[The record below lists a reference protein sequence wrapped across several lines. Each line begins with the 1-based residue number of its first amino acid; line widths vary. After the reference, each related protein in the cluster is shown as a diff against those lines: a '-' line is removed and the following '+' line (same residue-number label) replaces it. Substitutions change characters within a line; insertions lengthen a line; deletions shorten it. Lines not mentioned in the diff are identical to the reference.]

1 MKNILEFLER
11 TSAQYADKTAFADEE
26 SALSFAQVQA
36 MARSGGSELIRRGLK
51 NEPVVVFMKKAP
63 QTIAAFFSVIYAG
76 CMYVPMDV
84 GMPLHRVRM
93 ILKKLSPN
101 AIICDESSRA
111 TAEELGCGEKI
122 IDCTELFPAQAD
134 DAALAAVRAR
144 QIDTDPIYIVVTSGS
159 TGTPKGVTAC
169 HRSLIDYANALCP
182 VIGAAADSVFAMQV
196 PLYVDACMKEILSVI
211 KCGSTAY
218 LMQQSLFM
226 SPLKV
231 LNFLNCHGINTVC
244 WVASALTM
252 VSGLGAFVPRKA
264 AQALA
269 AGGARSEVY
278 KSLRPDGS
286 HRHVVLLRGRP

>member
-101 AIICDESSRA
+101 AIICDES
-111 TAEELGCGEKI
+111 
-122 IDCTELFPAQAD
+122 
-134 DAALAAVRAR
+134 
-144 QIDTDPIYIVVTSGS
+144 
-159 TGTPKGVTAC
+159 
-169 HRSLIDYANALCP
+169 
-182 VIGAAADSVFAMQV
+182 
-196 PLYVDACMKEILSVI
+196 
-211 KCGSTAY
+211 
-218 LMQQSLFM
+218 
-226 SPLKV
+226 
-231 LNFLNCHGINTVC
+231 
-244 WVASALTM
+244 
-252 VSGLGAFVPRKA
+252 
-264 AQALA
+264 
-269 AGGARSEVY
+269 
-278 KSLRPDGS
+278 
-286 HRHVVLLRGRP
+286 